1 MKNTHSQLLNTERS
15 YEIQN
20 TLSQLLNT
28 KTCQQIQNTLILQI
42 HFKFI
47 NRKPKTYKTNK
58 QTATTTNEFRVTTLG
73 QEIEKE
79 KKYRKYASC
88 VKID

>member
-1 MKNTHSQLLNTERS
+1 MPA
-15 YEIQN
+15 
-20 TLSQLLNT
+20 NT
-28 KTCQQIQNTLILQI
+28 KHTYPSNPLQI
-42 HFKFI
+42 HQLACNRRGLI
-47 NRKPKTYKTNK
+47 QPLLRRKPKTYKTNK